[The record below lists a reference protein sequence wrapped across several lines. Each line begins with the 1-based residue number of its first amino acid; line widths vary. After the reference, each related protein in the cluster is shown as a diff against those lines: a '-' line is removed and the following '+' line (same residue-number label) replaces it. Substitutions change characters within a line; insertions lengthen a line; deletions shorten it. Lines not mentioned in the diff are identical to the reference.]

1 MKESAAWQKNGSSY
15 IAGAYAAG
23 VVKDPSAARQ
33 KNKSCFTN
41 WEEED
46 KCSSLVVGREASA
59 TGYAFFGRSHDGC
72 PYKAHKL
79 KVYPHGA
86 YKAGQTLVNPF
97 LAYKFP
103 EEGKFSYT
111 FTHDSYKFIGAPYMA
126 YSGSLL
132 PGDPEIFQGAGVNEK
147 GVAASATNTTHLRPE
162 AEVKGNAYVKVGLD
176 ESFAALVILAEAAT
190 ASEAVDL
197 LGRLVERDGVGDE
210 RGFVIFIGD
219 RQGIW
224 VFESAGRYRWVATK
238 VPDDKF
244 LVVAND
250 MVTDYVDLKDREH
263 FRGSADLLDFAV
275 NNGFALYGPK
285 GGPHEHQVN
294 VAASYGKLNDQI
306 LNAHRRWRGLNLFA
320 SSLGIGLKKDQDDVY
335 PMFVKPDHKISPL
348 EEMNYHRDRYEG
360 TPYDISTLRRADL
373 DYSGYEKKES
383 RESVQDEAW
392 IRPLGH
398 NTCQTV
404 HVIELN
410 DYPPE
415 IGGRI
420 WYCLAQAENS
430 VFLPYYGNVTRT
442 HPYCLTE
449 VDPHYTLEEGKRVA
463 HPQYQGDSA
472 YFIFHDLGF
481 RARANRKLYGN
492 PVKKYWQD
500 YEKKLWAE
508 QAGVEAELL
517 RLYRQDPK
525 QAAAYADEYTLKTTD
540 RALKQ
545 ASRMRQALIEH
556 LESDPEGAFV
566 VPDQGS

>member
-1 MKESAAWQKNGSSY
+1 M
-15 IAGAYAAG
+15 
-23 VVKDPSAARQ
+23 
-33 KNKSCFTN
+33 
-41 WEEED
+41 
-46 KCSSLVVGREASA
+46 
-59 TGYAFFGRSHDGC
+59 
-72 PYKAHKL
+72 
-79 KVYPHGA
+79 
-86 YKAGQTLVNPF
+86 
-97 LAYKFP
+97 
-103 EEGKFSYT
+103 
-111 FTHDSYKFIGAPYMA
+111 
-126 YSGSLL
+126 
-132 PGDPEIFQGAGVNEK
+132 
-147 GVAASATNTTHLRPE
+147 
-162 AEVKGNAYVKVGLD
+162 
-176 ESFAALVILAEAAT
+176 
-190 ASEAVDL
+190 
-197 LGRLVERDGVGDE
+197 
-210 RGFVIFIGD
+210 
-219 RQGIW
+219 
-224 VFESAGRYRWVATK
+224 
-238 VPDDKF
+238 
-244 LVVAND
+244 
-250 MVTDYVDLKDREH
+250 
-263 FRGSADLLDFAV
+263 
-275 NNGFALYGPK
+275 
-285 GGPHEHQVN
+285 
-294 VAASYGKLNDQI
+294 
-306 LNAHRRWRGLNLFA
+306 
-320 SSLGIGLKKDQDDVY
+320 
-335 PMFVKPDHKISPL
+335 
-348 EEMNYHRDRYEG
+348 
-360 TPYDISTLRRADL
+360 

-420 WYCLAQAENS
+420 WYCLAQVENS